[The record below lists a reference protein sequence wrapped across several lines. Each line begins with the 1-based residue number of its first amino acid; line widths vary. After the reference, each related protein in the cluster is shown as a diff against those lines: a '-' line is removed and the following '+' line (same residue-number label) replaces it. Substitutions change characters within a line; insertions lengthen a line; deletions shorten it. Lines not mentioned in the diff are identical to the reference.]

1 MLAPYEGE
9 SSGMMMMTAVV
20 QGCKINLLPIAACNY
35 RVSIRNPLHEQTRL
49 KPHIYLQACTVQP
62 WLQLRRDFHNS
73 AQHFQNRHCNFHS
86 TRAQQN

>member
-49 KPHIYLQACTVQP
+49 KPHIYL
-62 WLQLRRDFHNS
+62 
-73 AQHFQNRHCNFHS
+73 
-86 TRAQQN
+86 

>member
-49 KPHIYLQACTVQP
+49 KPLICIPASV
-62 WLQLRRDFHNS
+62 
-73 AQHFQNRHCNFHS
+73 HCAALVAVAARFS
-86 TRAQQN
+86 